1 MDLRKITLVQETL
14 FKEAG
19 EAGEHPV
26 RRVTAVGILR
36 NPYAGRFVSD
46 LSQLFDIGEELGA
59 RLAREATKLLDEPVE
74 SYGKAALVGTNG
86 DIEHAHA
93 MLHPKLGK
101 QMREPIGG
109 GEALIPSSAKLGV
122 PGCSLDIPL
131 GHKDNAWS
139 FNHFDAMTILLPDA
153 PGPDELV
160 LAVAFA
166 DGGRLNPRCGEG
178 RVLK

>member
-1 MDLRKITLVQETL
+1 MDLRKITLFQETL

-19 EAGEHPV
+19 EPGEYPV
-26 RRVTAVGILR
+26 HRVTAVGIVR
-36 NPYAGRFVSD
+36 NPFAGRFVED
-46 LSQLFDIGEELGA
+46 LGELFDLGERLGA
-59 RLAREATKLLDEPVE
+59 RLSAAAVERLDEPVE
-74 SYGKAALVGTNG
+74 SYGKAALVGTDG

-101 QMREPIGG
+101 QMRDPIGG

-131 GHKDNAWS
+131 GHKDDAWS

-153 PGPDELV
+153 PRPDELV

-166 DGGRLNPRCGEG
+166 DGGRLNPRCGAG
-178 RVLK
+178 RIAR